1 MTSHIETP
9 FQISV
14 SSEALEALQT
24 HLSIARFP
32 DELDDA
38 DWDYGSPL
46 ADVQRLVARWKDGY
60 DWRKYE
66 KELNDTLPMF
76 TMGIQVEGHG
86 VLDVHYVHGRSKVVD
101 AVPLLFVHGCKS
113 CFLISHS
120 PEEAVVILDCTWPLD
135 CRAREFH
142 RSEEDIAPVD
152 GIFSG
157 PSKLS
162 RCRYWPTRIWF
173 FRGSS

>member
-14 SSEALEALQT
+14 STEALEALQT
-24 HLSIARFP
+24 HLSITRFP

-38 DWDYGSPL
+38 EWDYGSPL
-46 ADVQRLVARWKDGY
+46 ADVQRLVARWKNGY

-66 KELNDTLPMF
+66 KELNEKLPMF
-76 TMGIQVEGHG
+76 TMGVQVEGHG
-86 VLDVHYVHGRSKVVD
+86 GLDVHYVHGRSKVMD
-101 AVPLLFVHGCKS
+101 AVPLLFVHGCEF
-113 CFLISHS
+113 CLCISHS
-120 PEEAVVILDCTWPLD
+120 LGDLVVKLNRMWTLD

-142 RSEEDIAPVD
+142 RSEEDIAPAN
-152 GIFSG
+152 GILPG

-162 RCRYWPTRIWF
+162 CRRYWASWIRV